1 LQKLLVALASGARS
15 VNALPKA
22 PSQTKD
28 DDNSESDDERDDEF
42 GYQMAFSEFKKLCMD
57 SRLDLASLLNQSLQ
71 STASVNNKVEGYEFD
86 DPILWETAAEACD
99 VLLERVER
107 YIQNEKE
114 GRMGQDGAE
123 IGEAV
128 GVLNSR
134 RKSGF
139 DQIVGSLVEMEK
151 PQITFNFAGTV
162 QNSRTDAFLPQMHP
176 QKPFSINS
184 SFKFEPVA
192 GHGLESRKY
201 GGASDEYLK
210 TMPDEIVAPSEHY
223 PHPYKEE
230 INSLKYR
237 TWQLQSQAADNG
249 EHGTSGTLNNP
260 AMATTKGVWID
271 NEDDL
276 MCLVDRINAGGV
288 EMREISI
295 DLEAH
300 SFRSF
305 SGFVCLMQLSLRR
318 PAVKEGTMAEV
329 AINGGNIDI
338 AYDFVIDTFALRNV
352 MNEHFAPI
360 MANPN
365 IVKVMHGADS
375 DVGWLQRDFGIYIV
389 NLFDTGRASRALPH
403 FSRAGLAYLLSKYAN
418 VEADKK
424 HQLSDWRQRP
434 LPSDMLAYA
443 VSDTMYLL
451 DIYDKL
457 RVELFKHDKKSNDI
471 SIEAVLDASKK
482 VCLIR
487 YDKEPFKPNAYR
499 NLIMPGRGNKKGLSL
514 SEEKDKL
521 LKRLF
526 DWRDNTAREE
536 DESVQHVCG
545 NRGLVRIASTCPQTI
560 LSLKSCMNP
569 LPPLIFKYA
578 NDILRLVR
586 IAIGKKVGQQV
597 LAAGSDNKDKSSA
610 LEYVRLQSHFA
621 GNEEDDTSSSDV
633 EMSELSAQSI
643 NLNYSSTQSMT
654 HSLDMRTTKHMM
666 SKGVNGLGAA
676 KAAMNEGEEG
686 SSVKMGTVAK
696 QSINAEKAATKV
708 RKTLTSGNQ
717 NLLRLAKSTQFVGE
731 DDKLADEEM
740 TTETTDHEEDGCEVD
755 ELPRSL
761 KEIYRMSNQNRRK
774 VSRQNEDSS
783 PSKRPKT
790 QNIYKG
796 DGTFAEEQESK
807 AEESGQH
814 TNGSKEIEEVL
825 IASFDY
831 SKVGEIGASGTKTGS
846 NPFFEGAAVR
856 GGALNSTAKS
866 KLEKKKK
873 RARK

>member
-1 LQKLLVALASGARS
+1 
-15 VNALPKA
+15 
-22 PSQTKD
+22 
-28 DDNSESDDERDDEF
+28 
-42 GYQMAFSEFKKLCMD
+42 
-57 SRLDLASLLNQSLQ
+57 
-71 STASVNNKVEGYEFD
+71 
-86 DPILWETAAEACD
+86 
-99 VLLERVER
+99 
-107 YIQNEKE
+107 
-114 GRMGQDGAE
+114 
-123 IGEAV
+123 
-128 GVLNSR
+128 
-134 RKSGF
+134 
-139 DQIVGSLVEMEK
+139 
-151 PQITFNFAGTV
+151 
-162 QNSRTDAFLPQMHP
+162 MHP

-210 TMPDEIVAPSEHY
+210 TIPDEIVAPSEHY

-237 TWQLQSQAADNG
+237 TWQLQPQAADNG

-271 NEDDL
+271 NEHDL
-276 MCLVDRINAGGV
+276 IYLVDRINAGGV

-329 AINGGNIDI
+329 AIKDGNIDT

-360 MANPN
+360 MADPN

-457 RVELFKHDKKSNDI
+457 RVELVKHDKKSNDI

-499 NLIMPGRGNKKGLSL
+499 NLIMAGRGNKKGLSL
-514 SEEKDKL
+514 SEDKDKL
-521 LKRLF
+521 LKCLF

-597 LAAGSDNKDKSSA
+597 LATGSDYKDKSSA

-633 EMSELSAQSI
+633 DMSELSAQSI

-696 QSINAEKAATKV
+696 QSINAEKAATRV
-708 RKTLTSGNQ
+708 RKILTSGNQ

-731 DDKLADEEM
+731 DDILADEEM
-740 TTETTDHEEDGCEVD
+740 TTETTDHEEDGHEVD

-761 KEIYRMSNQNRRK
+761 KEIYRISNQNRRK

-814 TNGSKEIEEVL
+814 TNGSKEIEVNSRPLRKECEKEEL

-856 GGALNSTAKS
+856 GGALNSKAKS
-866 KLEKKKK
+866 NLEKNKK